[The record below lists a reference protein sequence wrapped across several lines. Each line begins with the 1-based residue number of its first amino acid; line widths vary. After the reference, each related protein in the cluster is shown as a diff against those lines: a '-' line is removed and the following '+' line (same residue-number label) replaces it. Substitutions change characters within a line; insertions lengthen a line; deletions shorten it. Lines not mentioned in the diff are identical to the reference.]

1 MVDCPNCHSAMASRD
16 ADVNGA
22 IPHAASVASCAS
34 CNLFWFADGAIV
46 GLTPQAVLTLFQFI
60 GTAGAAQKALQ
71 SAFTCPTCR
80 HSLMFT
86 HDLARNMRF
95 TYWRCPTDHGQ
106 LITFGQFLA
115 EKNMI
120 RPPSPAELAQLRATV
135 RQINC
140 SQCGAPIDLATDTAC
155 PHCGAAVA
163 MIDPE
168 GVAKAV
174 RELQTGA
181 TTMATQSQANTQV
194 AISNAQLDA
203 LFDAERMRAHE
214 DSHDLIAIGAAAI
227 GALIGGLIASR

>member
-1 MVDCPNCHSAMASRD
+1 MVDCPNCHCAMASRS
-16 ADVNGA
+16 ADVNSA

-60 GTAGAAQKALQ
+60 GTAGAAQNALQ

-120 RPPSPAELAQLRATV
+120 RPPSPAELAQLRQLRRRRRTDHVLFGEKLAEGDQLSVVGRT
-135 RQINC
+135 
-140 SQCGAPIDLATDTAC
+140 AP
-155 PHCGAAVA
+155 
-163 MIDPE
+163 
-168 GVAKAV
+168 V
-174 RELQTGA
+174 REPYIARKVVSEHQRMPARRTGVCALQRVLRGP
-181 TTMATQSQANTQV
+181 
-194 AISNAQLDA
+194 
-203 LFDAERMRAHE
+203 
-214 DSHDLIAIGAAAI
+214 G
-227 GALIGGLIASR
+227 